1 MENPSNFYDAFK
13 QMWKHIL
20 SKFNALTAT
29 FDDHTS
35 NNQNPHEVTADQVGA
50 LPIAGGTMEGTLTT
64 NGIILTEGIDYGT
77 GDPSDGTLGQLYFKK
92 VT

>member
-1 MENPSNFYDAFK
+1 MDNPSLYEVF
-13 QMWKHIL
+13 QELWKHIL

-29 FDDHTS
+29 LDAHTS
-35 NNQNPHEVTADQVGA
+35 NKQNPHEVTADQVEA
-50 LPIAGGTMEGTLTT
+50 LPIAGGTMKGTLTT